1 MINLCPPAIV
11 YLLFSITQILID
23 IYNQLYNEAV
33 TKFIVAIMVTLLLNI
48 LCEKGLIVVSWLIVL
63 VPFIFMTFIMAI
75 ILYIFGVE
83 TITHHSEHNITSY
96 QQQVPQQNYIPPP
109 PQNYIPPPPQN
120 YIPPPSQNYIP
131 PSGSSSP
138 EYYS

>member
-1 MINLCPPAIV
+1 MINLCPPAII

-23 IYNQLYNEAV
+23 MYNKLYNEAV
-33 TKFIVAIMVTLLLNI
+33 TKMIVAAMVTLLLNI
-48 LCEKGLIVVSWLIVL
+48 LCEKGLIVVSWLIVF

-83 TITHHSEHNITSY
+83 AITHHSAHNITPSQNY
-96 QQQVPQQNYIPPP
+96 QQPPQNYIPQQNYIPPP
-109 PQNYIPPPPQN
+109 PQY
-120 YIPPPSQNYIP
+120 
-131 PSGSSSP
+131 SSSP

>member
-1 MINLCPPAIV
+1 MVNLCPPAIV

-23 IYNQLYNEAV
+23 MYNQLYNEAV
-33 TKFIVAIMVTLLLNI
+33 TKMIVAAMVTLLLNI

-83 TITHHSEHNITSY
+83 AITHHSEHNITSS
-96 QQQVPQQNYIPPP
+96 QQQVPPQNYIPPPQQNYIPPP
-109 PQNYIPPPPQN
+109 PQY
-120 YIPPPSQNYIP
+120 
-131 PSGSSSP
+131 SSSP